1 MKIANESVVSIHYT
15 LTDDDGALLDSSD
28 GRDPLRYLHG
38 AGNIIPGLEKA
49 LEGAVKGDAKK
60 VTVSPK
66 DGYGEHDKEL
76 VQALPRNMF
85 TGIDKIEAG
94 MEFQAQSPTGEEQF
108 VVVKEVTEETVTVD
122 GNHALA
128 GKTLHFDVK
137 VEEVREA
144 TDEEKDHGHVH

>member
-15 LTDDDGALLDSSD
+15 LTDDDGAVLDSSD

-38 AGNIIPGLEKA
+38 AGNIIPGLETA
-49 LEGAVKGDAKK
+49 LEGSVEGDAKK
-60 VTVSPK
+60 VTVSPQ

-94 MEFQAQSPTGEEQF
+94 MEFQAQSPTGEAQF
-108 VVVKEVTEETVTVD
+108 VVVKEVTEDTVTVD

-144 TDEEKDHGHVH
+144 TDEEKEHGHVH